1 MAADLGDDPPDVV
14 MFVFDELPTVAL
26 LDGRGQ
32 IDAELY
38 PNFARV
44 AAMSTWY
51 RNNTSV
57 ASFTMQA
64 VPAILT
70 GRLSSSS
77 SADRADDENLFTLL
91 AGSYEMHVQEQ
102 ITRLCPDEVC
112 PEATGGGLGPLLGDA
127 LDTLGRHDA
136 PGRRRRAPPPRR
148 ARRTTGCPTPRRG
161 RPASGRRPTVPSSGS
176 TTCSCPT
183 TRGWSAT
190 TAGRTSARASSRRAP
205 RPAPT
210 GPTAASPWAS
220 SATSSSCRRSTGS
233 SARCSTSSRP
243 TAASTTRCSS

>member
-26 LDGRGQ
+26 LDGQGQ
-32 IDAELY
+32 VDAELY

-127 LDTLGRHDA
+127 LDNWAGTTHRADDGELHLPGALGDDRL
-136 PGRRRRAPPPRR
+136 PRAE
-148 ARRTTGCPTPRRG
+148 AWEAGE
-161 RPASGRRPTVPSSGS
+161 AGRRPTVPSSGS

-220 SATSSSCRRSTGS
+220 SATSSSCRR
-233 SARCSTSSRP
+233 
-243 TAASTTRCSS
+243 